1 MARFSG
7 TLARRIL
14 GPLDSASARLLLV
27 EDNPRH
33 AQLFRVALGEVGVAV
48 AGAPPFELYHAET
61 LAAALERLAA
71 GGIDLVLLDLTLP
84 DGQGLDPLIEL
95 RARFPD
101 EPVVVF
107 TTAGDDLLPG
117 QALQSGAQDYLAKG
131 RITSELL
138 ARTIRHA
145 LEINRLQG
153 ALRSLSLLDGLTGLY
168 NRQGFV
174 TLAEPHLKL
183 AQRAKGKFLVFSIDV
198 VRLAAI
204 NQAVGLDQGDR
215 VLRDIA
221 EMLRTCFRDSDLL
234 ARLEG
239 GTFAVLAADAGAD
252 TTALIT
258 GRIARH
264 VAQYNSMTLRA
275 YTLALTVGC
284 APADATEGA
293 PIETLLQRAAGAR
306 RPPDPPPAPTQ
317 GGAGR

>member
-1 MARFSG
+1 VARFSG

-14 GPLDSASARLLLV
+14 GPLDSASARLLMV

-33 AQLFRVALGEVGVAV
+33 AQLFREALGEVGVAV
-48 AGAPPFELYHAET
+48 AGAPPFELFHVET
-61 LAAALERLAA
+61 LAAALERLGA

-95 RARFPD
+95 RTRFPD
-101 EPVVVF
+101 APVVVF
-107 TTAGDDLLPG
+107 TTAGDDLLPS

-145 LEINRLQG
+145 LEVNRLQG

-198 VRLAAI
+198 SGLAAI
-204 NQAVGLDQGDR
+204 NQKVGLDEGDR
-215 VLRDIA
+215 VLRDVA

-239 GTFAVLAADAGAD
+239 GAFAVLAADATPD
-252 TTALIT
+252 TTSLIS

-264 VAQYNSMTLRA
+264 VVEYNGMTLRA
-275 YTLALTVGC
+275 YTLAVTVGC
-284 APADATEGA
+284 APADAAEAT
-293 PIETLLQRAAGAR
+293 PIETLLQRAVQAR
-306 RPPDPPPAPTQ
+306 RPADPPPPPSH

>member
-7 TLARRIL
+7 TLARRVF

-33 AQLFRVALGEVGVAV
+33 AQLFREALGEVGVAI
-48 AGAPPFELYHAET
+48 AGAPPFELFHAGT
-61 LAAALERLAA
+61 LAAALERLAE

-84 DGQGLDPLIEL
+84 DGRGLDPLIEL

-117 QALQSGAQDYLAKG
+117 QALQSGAQDYLSKG
-131 RITSELL
+131 RITSEML

-145 LEINRLQG
+145 LEVNRLQS

-168 NRQGFV
+168 NRRGFV

-183 AQRAKGKFLVFSIDV
+183 AQRAKGKFLVFYIDV
-198 VRLAAI
+198 SGLAAI
-204 NQAVGLDQGDR
+204 NAAVGLDEGDR
-215 VLRDIA
+215 VLREVA

-239 GTFAVLAADAGAD
+239 GAFAVLAADASPD
-252 TTALIT
+252 TTSLIA

-264 VAQYNSMTLRA
+264 VTQYNGMTLRG

-284 APADATEGA
+284 APADAAEGA
-293 PIETLLQRAAGAR
+293 PIENLLKRAAEAR
-306 RPPDPPPAPTQ
+306 HPPAPPPPPSQ
-317 GGAGR
+317 EGAGR

>member
-1 MARFSG
+1 MARYSG

-33 AQLFRVALGEVGVAV
+33 AQLFREALGEVGVAV
-48 AGAPPFELYHAET
+48 AGAPPFELDHVAT

-71 GGIDLVLLDLTLP
+71 GNIDLVLLDLTLP

-95 RARFPD
+95 RARYPD
-101 EPVVVF
+101 APVVVF
-107 TTAGDDLLPG
+107 TTSSDDLLPA

-131 RITSELL
+131 RITSEML

-145 LEINRLQG
+145 LEVNRLQS

-168 NRQGFV
+168 NRRGFV

-198 VRLAAI
+198 AELAAI
-204 NQAVGLDQGDR
+204 SEAVGLDEGDR
-215 VLRDIA
+215 VLRDVA
-221 EMLRTCFRDSDLL
+221 EILRRCFRDSDLL
-234 ARLEG
+234 ARLEDG
-239 GTFAVLAADAGAD
+239 AFAVLAADAGPD

-258 GRIARH
+258 GRIARL
-264 VAQYNSMTLRA
+264 VAEYNGMTLRA

-284 APADATEGA
+284 APADAAQGA
-293 PIETLLQRAAGAR
+293 PIETLLQQAAEAR
-306 RPPDPPPAPTQ
+306 RPPAPPPPAP
-317 GGAGR
+317 GGGGR